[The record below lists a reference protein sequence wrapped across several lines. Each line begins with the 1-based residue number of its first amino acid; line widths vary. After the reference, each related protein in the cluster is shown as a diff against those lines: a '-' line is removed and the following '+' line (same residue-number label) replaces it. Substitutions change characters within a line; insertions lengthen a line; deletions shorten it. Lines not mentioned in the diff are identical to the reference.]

1 MTIIMGC
8 QSPRSEGTPP
18 SLAPLLVTDSLVLHL
33 DAKTAYKTEDNIDYF
48 TEGGKEYLAKFNR
61 PDQSIKIF
69 SITLGK
75 TIKTINMSNTG
86 PNALVGMDG
95 VPGNF
100 KMISMDSIMIYS
112 AMQAK
117 VFLINSKAEI
127 LDKWNVITSR
137 DEPKYPTFDG
147 NTFSNMIINKSSIL
161 LIGSISMYND
171 GEPPILMLDK
181 SHKEE
186 GQKHIPKNLEIYDQF
201 PDRIMVG
208 SREFF
213 ESSNTM
219 NDNGD
224 IIVSFALDDRV
235 MILNENLEPSYTILK
250 NPKLGEL
257 KPYGKPLTMDEY
269 YSDRYYDFLLTA
281 GRYEAIIFDPYR
293 KVYYRLA
300 SLPRTISEVKQG
312 HKSPDYSIMVYNEG
326 FKPKAEYT
334 FSLADYNPRM
344 IFVSRQGLNIMKQN
358 DKEDYITF
366 HTFITETR

>member
-1 MTIIMGC
+1 MGC
-8 QSPRSEGTPP
+8 QSPRSEGTNP
-18 SLAPLLVTDSLVLHL
+18 SLAQLVVTDSLVLQL

-48 TEGGKEYLAKFNR
+48 TEGGEEYLAKFNR

-69 SITLGK
+69 SITSGK
-75 TIKTINMSNTG
+75 TIKTINLSNTG
-86 PNALVGMDG
+86 PNALIGMGG
-95 VPGNF
+95 VPNNF

-117 VFLINSKAEI
+117 VSLINSKAEI
-127 LDKWNVITSR
+127 LDKWSVITSR

-147 NTFSNMIINKSSIL
+147 DTFSNMIINKNSIL
-161 LIGSISMYND
+161 LIGSLSMYND
-171 GEPPILMLDK
+171 GEPPILMLDR

-186 GQKHIPKNLEIYDQF
+186 GQKHIPENLEIYNQF

-208 SREFF
+208 SRDFF
-213 ESSNTM
+213 KSSNTV
-219 NDNGD
+219 NNKVE
-224 IIVSFALDDRV
+224 IVVSFALDDRV
-235 MILNENLEPSYTILK
+235 MILDKNLKTSYINLK

-269 YSDRYYDFLLTA
+269 YSDRYTDFLLTA
-281 GRYEAIIFDPYR
+281 GRYEAIIFDPSR

-300 SLPRTISEVKQG
+300 FLPRTISEVKQG

-344 IFVSRQGLNIMKQN
+344 IFVSKKGLNIMKQGQ
-358 DKEDYITF
+358 DEDYITF
-366 HTFITETR
+366 HTFTAKTK